1 MNALHTGMQEYYSK
15 FKHWNFRKTLEI
27 NQSNPFHGTFYSMM
41 KYFWV
46 AFVWNGCY
54 HYFVF
59 FLDLVHGY
67 SKSKLLVK
75 KQVPWNSKIRFGY
88 VFCNFCYCNF
98 LLWSI
103 FSPLVDWDLRVE
115 HILVWY
121 FLELTDGKIRENDV
135 N

>member
-27 NQSNPFHGTFYSMM
+27 DQSNPFHGTFYSMM

-59 FLDLVHGY
+59 FFGSSPWLF
-67 SKSKLLVK
+67 KVK
-75 KQVPWNSKIRFGY
+75 ITCKKASSMKQ
-88 VFCNFCYCNF
+88 
-98 LLWSI
+98 
-103 FSPLVDWDLRVE
+103 
-115 HILVWY
+115 
-121 FLELTDGKIRENDV
+121 
-135 N
+135 